1 MNCSQTSYIRKIKEA
16 PLLLL
21 GLSAVLLLI
30 LVIISLCVGAVRLS
44 PMQIFEVFIQ
54 GERGSA
60 AARILLHVRLPRT
73 AAAVFAGMGLAG
85 AGVIIQ
91 TMLNNPLAGPNII
104 GVNAGAGFAAVLVC
118 ALFPASALLVPVGA
132 FLGALA
138 TVLLVYQIAKK
149 TGASRITLVLAG
161 VAVNSF
167 LFACT
172 DTVHTLVPEALVGGN
187 SFRIGGLAT
196 LSVKVLW
203 PACILIVLAL
213 FFAFLLRNELDL
225 LSLGDDTAVSL
236 GLNVKRYRLLLLIAA
251 ACLAGASVS
260 FAGLL
265 GFIGLLVPHMARF
278 WVGSEARFL
287 LPLSA
292 LLGGIFLTLCDTLA
306 RIIFA
311 PFELP
316 VGIVL
321 SFLGAPFFIWL
332 LLKRKGGRTNND

>member
-1 MNCSQTSYIRKIKEA
+1 MKCSPTSCIRKAQSA
-16 PLLLL
+16 PFLLL

-30 LVIISLCVGAVRLS
+30 LTVISLCVGAVRLNLG
-44 PMQIFEVFIQ
+44 QIFEVLF
-54 GERGSA
+54 RGGRDSA

-104 GVNAGAGFAAVLVC
+104 GVNAGAGFAAVLFC
-118 ALFPASALLVPVGA
+118 ALLPTSALMIPIGA

-138 TVLLVYQIAKK
+138 TVLLVYQIAKR

-161 VAVNSF
+161 VAVNS
-167 LFACT
+167 LFNAFT

-203 PACILIVLAL
+203 PACILIILGL
-213 FFAFLLRNELDL
+213 LFAFLMRNELDL
-225 LSLGDDTAVSL
+225 LALGDDTAVSL
-236 GLNVKRYRLLLLIAA
+236 GLNVKRYRFLLLMAA

-265 GFIGLLVPHMARF
+265 GFVGLLVPHMARF
-278 WVGSEARFL
+278 WVGSESRFL

-292 LLGGIFLTLCDTLA
+292 LLGGIFLTFCDTLA
-306 RIIFA
+306 RVVFA

-321 SFLGAPFFIWL
+321 SYLGAPFFIWL
-332 LLKRKGGRTNND
+332 LLKRKGGRTGND